1 MFILPKQNIKALP
14 QTGLYEK
21 SRLVALLFGNLAIF
35 ISSIGTWFN
44 RKNISLDLVTSIF
57 PWVSKFYEYESSFI
71 YSYDVKIF
79 YIYEITYKSIDL

>member
-1 MFILPKQNIKALP
+1 MKALP

-21 SRLVALLFGNLAIF
+21 SRLVTLLFGNLAIF

-57 PWVSKFYEYESSFI
+57 P
-71 YSYDVKIF
+71 
-79 YIYEITYKSIDL
+79 